1 MINAKQS
8 KLIHLA
14 KRRIDMS
21 NPDYRAML
29 QRVAGVTSSRDLDA
43 EKFSAVMEEFGRLG
57 FQTVQTAPQ
66 FGEREGMA
74 SPAQINYLRSL
85 FRQYAGS
92 EDDRRLERFLEK
104 HFKVSSLRFLDSTT
118 VPKVVATF
126 RRMAEYRKTHP
137 QHKAANRK
145 GPSA

>member
-1 MINAKQS
+1 MINTQQS

-14 KRRIDMS
+14 KRRVGVSD
-21 NPDYRAML
+21 PDYRAML
-29 QRVAGVTSSRDLDA
+29 QRVAGVTSSSNLDEA
-43 EKFSAVMEEFGRLG
+43 GFTAVMDEFKRLG
-57 FQTVQTAPQ
+57 FKTVDSAPQ
-66 FGEREGMA
+66 YGERDGMA

-85 FRQYAGS
+85 FRQYAGN

-104 HFKVSSLRFLDSTT
+104 HFKVSSLRFLDAAT

-137 QHKAANRK
+137 RPRK
-145 GPSA
+145 KTQEN